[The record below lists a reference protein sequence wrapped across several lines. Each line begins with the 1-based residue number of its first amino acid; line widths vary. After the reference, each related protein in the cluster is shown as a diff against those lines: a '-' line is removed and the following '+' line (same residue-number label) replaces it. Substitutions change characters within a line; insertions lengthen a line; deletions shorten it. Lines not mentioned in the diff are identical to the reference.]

1 MVCAE
6 PLTFVAYGPCGHRDA
21 CVECV
26 ARLRLVMED
35 KRCVICQRE
44 SDVVFVTRAM
54 GDYTETIPAERFD
67 GLRRRADDGELE
79 RDAVLG
85 MFFDDR
91 ATCAKIRELRGLRC
105 RACGDASAEHGSLK
119 ALRAHL
125 REAHGLHHCEV
136 CLEGRKVFVSQQLL
150 YTKQQLD
157 KHKYGGV
164 ADKDN
169 AFGRDGFT
177 GHPSCKF
184 CKKFFYDEGQ
194 IFHHMQSAHETC
206 HLCRRARPD
215 AYVYYRDYDELE
227 RHHRKEHH
235 ACLHPDCLAKKFIV
249 FVSANE
255 LKNHEGVE
263 HGHAMTKAERKEALR
278 LNDLGFTVGA
288 SGGGEGGGGA
298 SEGGGG
304 GVPRSS
310 EIERARR
317 AARARAAAALPTASA
332 AEAAQIEAALR
343 ASTLHGG
350 SRESTSNGGSS
361 SSMPRTNSIEEFPG
375 LGPGGGGGGGGIG
388 GGMMRGG
395 WAGRGETASHTTPFA
410 WCTPILKDFSRRHS
424 SPALPFQR
432 LTGKTFD

>member
-1 MVCAE
+1 
-6 PLTFVAYGPCGHRDA
+6 
-21 CVECV
+21 
-26 ARLRLVMED
+26 
-35 KRCVICQRE
+35 
-44 SDVVFVTRAM
+44 
-54 GDYTETIPAERFD
+54 
-67 GLRRRADDGELE
+67 
-79 RDAVLG
+79 
-85 MFFDDR
+85 
-91 ATCAKIRELRGLRC
+91 
-105 RACGDASAEHGSLK
+105 
-119 ALRAHL
+119 
-125 REAHGLHHCEV
+125 
-136 CLEGRKVFVSQQLL
+136 
-150 YTKQQLD
+150 
-157 KHKYGGV
+157 
-164 ADKDN
+164 
-169 AFGRDGFT
+169 
-177 GHPSCKF
+177 
-184 CKKFFYDEGQ
+184 
-194 IFHHMQSAHETC
+194 
-206 HLCRRARPD
+206 
-215 AYVYYRDYDELE
+215 VYYRDYDELE

-249 FVSANE
+249 FASANE